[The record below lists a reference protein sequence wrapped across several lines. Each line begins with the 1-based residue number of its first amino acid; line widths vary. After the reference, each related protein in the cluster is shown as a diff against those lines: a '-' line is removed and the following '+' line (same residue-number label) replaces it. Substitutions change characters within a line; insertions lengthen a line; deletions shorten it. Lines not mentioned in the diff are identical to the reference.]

1 MSTEVML
8 LDNVPNLGSE
18 GDLVNVADGYARNY
32 LLPRDLA
39 APVSAATHRR
49 LAKLQAQREEQ
60 RKATL
65 ADAAKLARSLGNVS
79 VTLKARTSAGD
90 KLYGSVTDADI
101 ADALKEQGFEIDRS
115 AVQLETPIKEL
126 GVSDV
131 RLQLHDDIDATVK
144 VWVVEE

>member
-1 MSTEVML
+1 M
-8 LDNVPNLGSE
+8 
-18 GDLVNVADGYARNY
+18 
-32 LLPRDLA
+32 
-39 APVSAATHRR
+39 
-49 LAKLQAQREEQ
+49 
-60 RKATL
+60 
-65 ADAAKLARSLGNVS
+65 
-79 VTLKARTSAGD
+79 TLKARTSAGD

-115 AVQLETPIKEL
+115 AVQLEAPIKEL